1 MTTIRD
7 CYIQCSGSFSRL
19 IKSLGIST
27 TDNNNRIP
35 LKGIA
40 NEYSR
45 FDIWAGSVGAK
56 HAPHKRISLDYRLR
70 DSSFYAARV
79 VDILQRLDSTL
90 NTAGDLIIGERPL
103 VEATQPRF
111 DRQRDIDSDRSSVT
125 SSAESSSSDE
135 ADMMTPERQI
145 ASLYES
151 IIKSVRHLYSL
162 AMVIRQPVAIDRLSR
177 ASKIAVDHFISF
189 DQRHV
194 DECFPDASPVL
205 KKRLA
210 KAITRRRQLLTY
222 NEQHYRKSSE
232 PQPSEETTATVHVAQ
247 DEPGKQPQQDM
258 PPLPVISDPIKHMV
272 RDTPSYAPTI
282 SKGSLLASTEATKF
296 IPPVDMREEPDV
308 QSESGTITTFGF
320 TGKDRVAL
328 RVPPRPQD
336 DNGEALEQFLC
347 PLCYHL
353 IEVKGERA
361 WTRHVFRDL
370 QAYVCT
376 FDNCETA
383 DIFFETRQDWLR
395 HEFEN
400 HRREWHCNDPEHK
413 PFNSETEFIEHIKVL
428 HEPQLLGPQLLSLA
442 KLCARSSSAD
452 TVSCSL
458 CRDGYHDV
466 INGFECYKPSW
477 IMRQVPDYACPKS
490 FESETSDIAKLPER
504 DFNKTT
510 DSILTK
516 VTSWLISL
524 PNDFATDGNPA
535 PDFTEKPH
543 HAHPTIGQRG
553 PCFILYSDLKRHIGQ
568 HLERLALLALNRS
581 KLMPDDGNSAH
592 TEDAVAR
599 SETSF
604 ESVQSANSAE
614 GHVYQGHGYDVVSTA
629 SRMNVT
635 PFQLVSYEARYRVQ
649 MTDHVYAKPEETRS
663 LIQETLIE
671 SLFIDQMPTGNHSNS
686 NPRFFSPEDS
696 LEGIITMG
704 SVFSAIYKPGET
716 SNSIDPEAFKY
727 TVIYTEAIAK
737 KLFSILLMSGLEGE
751 GLWHAL
757 DYFNKNNI
765 CDEDLPLE
773 ELDLRNLSK
782 HLHELDNEDDTES
795 TDADD
800 LQRKKSSNSGSAEL
814 IHNFYN
820 NYQWKFCAPVFSSE
834 ETLEVR
840 HHNEKCILPFTE
852 RCTKIDED
860 SYGQAIKYKIHRRH
874 LVPNDMVKARL
885 ATFCFDQDLTTENDK
900 TQNPVYVTVIRLSYE
915 PMWQRELEKLK
926 RIQALNP
933 RHIVKLITTF
943 RQGEENFYFMS
954 EASDGGNLRDFWKT
968 FPRVLTASLVRSVTE
983 QLYGLVYAS
992 FEVGLTTAL
1001 IEENALV
1008 SNDNLNPENIL
1019 WFKEGNGADHKV
1031 GTMKACHQS
1040 GATEL
1045 VSTRSL
1051 SAQIYTPPEQRASA
1065 WNMMVYPDDMW
1076 AMGCIT
1082 LEFMIWLLYGY
1093 AGLSKFH
1100 QDMEPGIPELDTN
1113 RHFWQP
1119 SPNGSNVHPVVLDWI
1134 SHIAKDPVCKVG
1146 QTALG
1151 DLLKFTRDR
1160 LLVVNVVPR
1169 SNFGLPDF
1177 EDDISPA
1184 REEFGNEQPID
1195 NPNIK
1200 TTPELW
1206 NKHRG
1211 LITRLYVQENKRL
1224 DEIKEFMETGNNFH
1238 ASTRKYQQ
1246 QLDKWLFDEGTLS
1259 SRVLA
1264 QTEARWESES
1274 IKRHRA
1280 RPKEATPTRRQLNI
1294 SNESGASAGHSTTTS
1309 NKNPSVAISARY
1321 RCAWPTLR
1329 PLPLQWSRTKFP
1341 AHVNPDPS
1349 IFENG
1354 VYEIL
1359 KRHNIDSGETTVEL
1373 YMREQQ
1379 GFPITALPTLLV
1391 ISP

>member
-27 TDNNNRIP
+27 TDSNNRIP

-45 FDIWAGSVGAK
+45 FDIYCSALTV
-56 HAPHKRISLDYRLR
+56 L
-70 DSSFYAARV
+70 
-79 VDILQRLDSTL
+79 STL
-90 NTAGDLIIGERPL
+90 VADDLIIGERPL
-103 VEATQPRF
+103 VKATQPRF
-111 DRQRDIDSDRSSVT
+111 DRQRDNDSDRSSVT

-145 ASLYES
+145 AALYES
-151 IIKSVRHLYSL
+151 ITNSVRHLYSL
-162 AMVIRQPVAIDRLSR
+162 AMVIRKPVATDRLSR
-177 ASKIAVDHFISF
+177 ASKITVDHFFSF

-194 DECFPDASPVL
+194 GECFPHASPAL

-210 KAITRRRQLLTY
+210 KAITRRRQLLIY

-232 PQPSEETTATVHVAQ
+232 PQPSEETTVTGHVAQ
-247 DEPGKQPQQDM
+247 DEPREKAEQEM
-258 PPLPVISDPIKHMV
+258 PLRPVTSDPIQHLV

-320 TGKDRVAL
+320 TGKDRIAL

-353 IEVKGERA
+353 IEVRGERA
-361 WTRHVFRDL
+361 WMRHVFRDL

-376 FDNCETA
+376 FDNCETP
-383 DIFFETRQDWLR
+383 DDLFETRQDWLR

-413 PFNSETEFIEHIKVL
+413 PFNK
-428 HEPQLLGPQLLSLA
+428 
-442 KLCARSSSAD
+442 K
-452 TVSCSL
+452 
-458 CRDGYHDV
+458 
-466 INGFECYKPSW
+466 
-477 IMRQVPDYACPKS
+477 
-490 FESETSDIAKLPER
+490 SDIAKLTEIQ
-504 DFNKTT
+504 FNKAT

-516 VTSWLISL
+516 VTPWLISL
-524 PNDFATDGNPA
+524 PDDFTTDGNPI
-535 PDFTEKPH
+535 PDSAERSH
-543 HAHPTIGQRG
+543 QAHPSIGDRG
-553 PCFILYSDLKRHIGQ
+553 PCLILSSDLKRHIGQ
-568 HLERLALLALNRS
+568 HLERLALFALNRS

-592 TEDAVAR
+592 TEDAAAR

-604 ESVQSANSAE
+604 ESLQSGNSVAGYGYR
-614 GHVYQGHGYDVVSTA
+614 GHDPDVAVA
-629 SRMNVT
+629 LKMNVT
-635 PFQLVSYEARYRVQ
+635 FADLATYQAWHYHQ
-649 MTDHVYAKPEETRS
+649 MSDGVDEKLEDTRR
-663 LIQETLIE
+663 LIEKTLIE
-671 SLFIDQMPTGNHSNS
+671 SVFTDQRPTSHYLTSKPS
-686 NPRFFSPEDS
+686 LFSPEGS
-696 LEGIITMG
+696 LEDLITME
-704 SVFSAIYKPGET
+704 SVLSAVCNTGERP
-716 SNSIDPEAFKY
+716 NSIDPETFKY
-727 TVIYTEAIAK
+727 TVIYTKAIGK
-737 KLFSILLMSGLEGE
+737 KLFSILVLSGLEGV
-751 GLWHAL
+751 GLWHAM
-757 DYFNKNNI
+757 DFFNKNNI
-765 CDEDLPLE
+765 CDKNLPLE
-773 ELDLRNLSK
+773 ESDLRHLSNY
-782 HLHELDNEDDTES
+782 LYELGSQDDTRS
-795 TDADD
+795 SDVDD
-800 LQRKKSSNSGSAEL
+800 LRRKEPRNLWNSEL
-814 IHNFYN
+814 IDSFCNQH
-820 NYQWKFCAPVFSSE
+820 QWKFCAPVFSTE
-834 ETLEVR
+834 KTLELR
-840 HHNEKCILPFTE
+840 HQHEKSILPFTE
-852 RCTKIDED
+852 KCTEMDED
-860 SYGQAIKYKIHRRH
+860 SYGQAIKYKIHRQH
-874 LVPNDMVKARL
+874 LVSNGII
-885 ATFCFDQDLTTENDK
+885 
-900 TQNPVYVTVIRLSYE
+900 QNPVYVTVTRLSFE
-915 PMWQRELEKLK
+915 PMWQDELDKLK
-926 RIQALNP
+926 RIQSLNQ

-943 RQGEENFYFMS
+943 RRGEKDFYFTS
-954 EASDGGNLRDFWKT
+954 EASDAGNVRDFWKT
-968 FPRVLTASLVRSVTE
+968 FPRVLTAKLVRSVTE
-983 QLYGLVYAS
+983 QLHGLVSAS

-1001 IEENALV
+1001 MEVDALV
-1008 SNDNLNPENIL
+1008 SNHNLNPENIL

-1031 GTMKACHQS
+1031 GTMKTCHQS

-1100 QDMEPGIPELDTN
+1100 QDMEPGLPELDTN
-1113 RHFWQP
+1113 RHFWQS
-1119 SPNGSNVHPVVLDWI
+1119 SPNGSNVHPVVLDWM
-1134 SHIAKDPVCKVG
+1134 SHMAKDPVCKVG

-1160 LLVVNVVPR
+1160 LLVVNVFPR
-1169 SNFGLPDF
+1169 SNFGSLDF

-1184 REEFGNEQPID
+1184 REKFGNDQLID
-1195 NPNIK
+1195 NPTWLQKLTDDSVVK
-1200 TTPELW
+1200 TSPELW

-1264 QTEARWESES
+1264 QTEAKWESES

-1280 RPKEATPTRRQLNI
+1280 RPKEATPTRCHLNI

-1309 NKNPSVAISARY
+1309 NKNPPVAISARY

-1359 KRHNIDSGETTVEL
+1359 ERHNIDSGESTVEL

-1379 GFPITALPTLLV
+1379 GFPITALPTVLV
-1391 ISP
+1391 TSPWSEALRGTWKSITEAIAKSTSPDTGIQGEDVVKLGTLILSGKKP